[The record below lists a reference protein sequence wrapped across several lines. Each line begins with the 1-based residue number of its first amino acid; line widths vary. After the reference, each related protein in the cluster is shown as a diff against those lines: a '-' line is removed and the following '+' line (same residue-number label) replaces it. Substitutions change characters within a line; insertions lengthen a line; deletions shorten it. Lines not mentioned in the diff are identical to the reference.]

1 MIRPTTTFDLSEI
14 KYEIERFLLG
24 GEFDL
29 FEDELLIAKADPEH
43 VVAEVSY
50 GKLILSSWGDAW
62 ARSWRIL
69 SCELVPERLTL
80 ECSKQM
86 GLKRCALT
94 FSRGAGVREATQAR
108 KDFARKLAAM
118 IEANLNGL
126 RVEKAVTAR
135 NDRRH
140 LSGVHARLII
150 RNIGDGGKRFAGIG
164 VSESELQ
171 PNTDAALAAG
181 LIWLEELRRGSGR
194 VAGLMIFAPRCDTIA
209 MRLTA
214 MSPSIPIS
222 LFRINETKGVIDSVS
237 PFDQG
242 DLNDSFRK
250 AARRAHWPRP
260 GMLPPDCAMLV
271 ESVRRLAPDHI
282 EAHHRG
288 AWVTLSIRGLE
299 VARVWINRRRVEF
312 GIGEAKVKL
321 NHQNEHELER
331 LIQETI
337 TRRRPEAAFRNEMV
351 FRFQPERWLE
361 AIISRDVTALDA
373 TLDRRFV
380 YSQVPTYRGEQRTFI
395 DLLAVTREGRIVVME
410 LKVSEETEFPF
421 QALDY
426 WLRVEWHRARNDF
439 HRRGYFEGL
448 NLIDAPP
455 LLYLVAPLFRFH
467 ETTKLIAGSIHE
479 RVPVYR
485 IGLNEDWRS
494 GVRVLLRERMN

>member
-1 MIRPTTTFDLSEI
+1 MRPSITVDLSEI

-24 GEFDL
+24 GAFDF
-29 FEDELLIAKADPEH
+29 FEDRLLLSKSDAEH
-43 VVAEVSY
+43 VTAEVSF
-50 GKLILSSWGDAW
+50 GKLILSCWGDGW

-69 SCELVPERLTL
+69 SCEIAAERLTL

-86 GLKRCALT
+86 ALRRCTVDLT
-94 FSRGAGVREATQAR
+94 RGAGVREATHAR
-108 KDFARKLAAM
+108 KDFARKLGAM
-118 IEANLNGL
+118 IESSLVGV
-126 RVEKAVTAR
+126 RIERAVSAR
-135 NDRRH
+135 DDRRH

-150 RNIGDGGKRFAGIG
+150 RNIRDGGKRFAGIG

-171 PNTDAALAAG
+171 PNIDAVLAAG
-181 LIWLEELRRGSGR
+181 LIWLEELRRRSGP
-194 VAGLMIFAPRCDTIA
+194 VAGLMLFVPTCDTIA

-214 MSPSIPIS
+214 MSPSINIL
-222 LFRINETKGVIDSVS
+222 LFRIDETKGTVDSIS

-288 AWVTLSIRGLE
+288 PWVTLSIRGLE
-299 VARVWINRRRVEF
+299 IARVWISRRRVEF
-312 GIGEAKVKL
+312 GIGEARVKL
-321 NHQNEHELER
+321 NQQNQHELER

-337 TRRRPEAAFRNEMV
+337 THRRPEVAFRNDVV

-361 AIISRDVTALDA
+361 SIISRDVTALDA
-373 TLDRRFV
+373 TLDPRFV

-426 WLRVEWHRARNDF
+426 WLRVEWHRSRNDF

-448 NLIDAPP
+448 SLIDAPP

-467 ETTKLIAGSIHE
+467 ETTKLIAGRIHE

-485 IGLNEDWRS
+485 VGINEEWRT

>member
-1 MIRPTTTFDLSEI
+1 MIHSAIVFDLSQI
-14 KYEIERFLLG
+14 KYEFERFLLG

-29 FEDELLIAKADPEH
+29 FEDDRALAKTDAAH
-43 VVAEVSY
+43 STAEFSY
-50 GKLILSSWGDAW
+50 GKLILSCWGDGW
-62 ARSWRIL
+62 SRSWRVI
-69 SCELVPERLTL
+69 SCEISPERLTIK
-80 ECSKQM
+80 CAKQM

-94 FSRGAGVREATQAR
+94 LSRGAGVRQAAQAR
-108 KDFARKLAAM
+108 KEFARNLAAM
-118 IEANLNGL
+118 IEANLLGI

-135 NDRRH
+135 NDRSH
-140 LSGVHARLII
+140 LSGVHARLVI
-150 RNIGDGGKRFAGIG
+150 RDRGKRLAGIG

-171 PNTDAALAAG
+171 PNVDAALAAG
-181 LIWLEELRRGSGR
+181 LTWLDELRRRGGS
-194 VAGLMIFAPRCDTIA
+194 VEGLMIFAPRCDTIA
-209 MRLTA
+209 IRLTGISLA
-214 MSPSIPIS
+214 TKVS
-222 LFRINETKGVIDSVS
+222 LFRIDETKGTIESVS

-271 ESVRRLAPDHI
+271 ESVRRLAPDQI

-288 AWVTLSIRGLE
+288 PWVSLSIRGLE

-312 GIGEAKVKL
+312 GIGEARLKL
-321 NHQNEHELER
+321 DHRNEQELDR
-331 LIQETI
+331 LIKETI
-337 TRRRPEAAFRNEMV
+337 SRRRPESEFRNEMM

-361 AIISRDVTALDA
+361 SIISRDVTALDS
-373 TLDRRFV
+373 TLDPRFV

-395 DLLAVTREGRIVVME
+395 DLLAVTREGRLVVME

-426 WLRVEWHRARNDF
+426 WLRVEWHRSRGDF

-448 NLIDAPP
+448 SLVDAPP

-467 ETTKLIAGSIHE
+467 ETTKLIATSIHQ

-485 IGLNEDWRS
+485 IGINEDWRR
-494 GVRVLLRERMN
+494 GVKVLLRERLNGE